1 MMTNRNK
8 LTILAIF
15 VGGLLLLAS
24 QTFYVIGQTEQAVIV
39 QLGKVVRVVNAPGR
53 GDGPGLK
60 VKIPLS
66 ESVIRF
72 DKRNQMLEATQEEI
86 LTGNKE
92 RLMVDAFLRYRV
104 KNPYLFYTA
113 LGDGTNGQRR
123 LEQRL
128 NAALRQALGTAD
140 SEDIISTRRSELM
153 GVIRNN
159 LARQAA
165 SSRLGIEV
173 IDVRIKRADLPLA
186 NQNAVYERMKTAR
199 QQQSTRIRAEGDQK
213 ALEILG
219 TATGEAE
226 RIRGEA
232 DAERA
237 RLFAESFGKDPAFAG
252 FYRSMRAYETSLGQG
267 DATLVLSPDS
277 EFFRYFGRGG
287 GE

>member
-1 MMTNRNK
+1 MISRNK
-8 LTILAIF
+8 LTLLAIL

-24 QTFYVIGQTEQAVIV
+24 QTFYIIGQTEQAVVV

-60 VKIPLS
+60 VKYPFS
-66 ESVIRF
+66 ESIIVF
-72 DKRNQMLEATQEEI
+72 DKRNQRLEATKEEI
-86 LTGNKE
+86 LTGNKG

-113 LGDGTNGQRR
+113 MGDAANSQSR

-140 SEDIISTRRSELM
+140 SEDIISNRRAELM
-153 GVIRNN
+153 GTIRNN
-159 LARQAA
+159 LARQAIT
-165 SSRLGIEV
+165 SRLGIEV

-199 QQQSTRIRAEGDQK
+199 QQQSVRKRAEGDQK
-213 ALEILG
+213 ALEIVG

-226 RIRGEA
+226 RIRGQA